1 MEFFG
6 VPAPDIKAKRNPCN
20 GRTGGSLL
28 TLPPIAAIAR
38 LMKANSDTPFEL
50 VLSARAAAVEALMER
65 LLDGRQRTGE
75 IVRPQRLMQAIRHG
89 ALNGGKRLRPFLVM
103 ESAALFS
110 ADGEAALRV
119 AAALECVHC
128 YSLIHDDLPAMD
140 DDDLRRGLPTVH
152 KAFDEAT
159 AILAGD
165 SLLTEAFAI
174 LADLETELP
183 AGPKVALIAA
193 LSAAAGAGGMAGGQ
207 ALDLEA
213 ERHTPN
219 EEEIVTLQ
227 AMKTGALIRF
237 AAEAGAIIAGA
248 SADDRERLSSF
259 GSAIGLA
266 FQLADD
272 LLDLTS
278 DAETMGKATGKDVG
292 RGKATLAALHGV
304 EWTQKQLAGLV
315 AQANDLLEPYGEAAE
330 TLRAAARFVAERRS

>member
-1 MEFFG
+1 
-6 VPAPDIKAKRNPCN
+6 
-20 GRTGGSLL
+20 
-28 TLPPIAAIAR
+28 
-38 LMKANSDTPFEL
+38 MKANSDTPFEL
-50 VLSARAAAVEALMER
+50 VLATRAAEVEALMAR
-65 LLDGRQRTGE
+65 LLDGRQRAGE
-75 IVRPQRLMQAIRHG
+75 IARPPRLMRAIRHG
-89 ALNGGKRLRPFLVM
+89 ALNGGKRLRPFLVL

-174 LADLETELP
+174 LADPEMELP
-183 AGPKVALIAA
+183 AGGRIALIAA
-193 LSAAAGAGGMAGGQ
+193 LAAAAGAGGMAGGQ
-207 ALDLEA
+207 ALDLDAEHEA
-213 ERHTPN
+213 PG
-219 EEEIVTLQ
+219 EEGIVTLQ

-237 AAEAGAIIAGA
+237 AAESGAIIAGA

-272 LLDLTS
+272 LLDLTA
-278 DAETMGKATGKDVG
+278 DAEAMGKATGKDAE

-304 EWTQKQLAGLV
+304 DWTRRQLAGLV